1 MGRLACEQNHLS
13 PNTGSDNTIQPL
25 VFSIDDGDKVKIKMI
40 VPNLGFGTVLPAWQ
54 VGRDA
59 LMANNCFSM
68 APIENK

>member
-25 VFSIDDGDKVKIKMI
+25 VFSIDDGDKVKMI
-40 VPNLGFGTVLPAWQ
+40 VPNLGFGTVLQAWQ

-59 LMANNCFSM
+59 FNGEQLFFDG
-68 APIENK
+68 PH